1 MPNKLSRYERKI
13 ARDSQLKAKT
23 VIQLHYHVCTC
34 TKKRL
39 CKIAGCTNKR
49 QASCYN
55 CQIIALQE
63 YEKTRAIEAE
73 RNSGTQ
79 LTIQFETKSEPK
91 SEYAQY
97 SDFMT
102 WKYAPVISAES
113 IKKAMEE
120 IAKINPAINAY
131 PGKLVS
137 KSPKSGYN
145 QKSGDTSSMTY
156 PYHKYDNMFQTQ
168 YSVQHVN
175 KDGNLIPATQGN
187 PFMTPEEIKE
197 VWQSEPISIWKE
209 ENYWEKLP
217 AAYDP
222 NLNPKSK
229 INNPDTEKIIKY
241 IPADK
246 AVI

>member
-1 MPNKLSRYERKI
+1 M
-13 ARDSQLKAKT
+13 
-23 VIQLHYHVCTC
+23 HYHVCTC
-34 TKKRL
+34 TKKWL
-39 CKIAGCTNKR
+39 CRSACCVRGRKSICHHCFEVRRA
-49 QASCYN
+49 
-55 CQIIALQE
+55 QE
-63 YEKTRAIEAE
+63 EKTWAIEAE

-197 VWQSEPISIWKE
+197 VWQSEPIDILKK
-209 ENYWEKLP
+209 NAIGVK
-217 AAYDP
+217 D
-222 NLNPKSK
+222 
-229 INNPDTEKIIKY
+229 
-241 IPADK
+241 
-246 AVI
+246 